1 MSREPIVIELTNAA
15 QFDGTTLITLTRDNL
30 TVAGQRYYTGSL
42 ATGGVI
48 DGDFFGLFQ
57 REAVKLVG
65 VSGLF
70 HNGRSTVQVV
80 TSYAGGRVRTEVD
93 LRPDLQYVVVYPG
106 DQLKVVTAE
115 PSTTRALSLVV
126 NELNEQN
133 HLAYA
138 MTIPEVAER
147 RRFRIYRAA
156 GESFVA
162 SSTPWSPVFSYLP
175 AKGVLYST
183 STQNGSIPASALSL
197 RGVEE
202 NIYVR
207 VRFAG
212 IKEGTGQIV
221 MVEQATGDVQVLQAA
236 LNSVEWSDTFEL
248 GYFDHIGFNAENPD
262 VGGAIGLDID
272 VVHVLP
278 GDHLARRHD
287 GEIGGGAAGI
297 VEARENLGLNK
308 VYIPIRVAT
317 LLGTGV
323 SRVISKYAGTL
334 TRVDSITEGV
344 LTVGDATLTSKIAG
358 VAVTTGVITIAQ
370 AGSAP
375 GDKDSC
381 TPTGANTVAV
391 GDELSLTCG
400 GSNGTATVAN
410 CVFEITLT

>member
-15 QFDGTTLITLTRDNL
+15 QFDGTTPITLTRDNL

-42 ATGGVI
+42 TTGGVI

-93 LRPDLQYVVVYPG
+93 LRPDLQYVLVYPG

-162 SSTPWSPVFSYLP
+162 SSTSWSPVFSYLP

-183 STQNGSIPASALSL
+183 STQNGSIPASVLSL

-221 MVEQATGDVQVLQAA
+221 MVDRSTGDVQVLQAA

-262 VGGAIGLDID
+262 VGGPIGLDID

-297 VEARENLGLNK
+297 AQARENLGLNK

-358 VAVTTGVITIAQ
+358 AAVTTGVITITQ
-370 AGSAP
+370 AGSAA

-410 CVFEITLT
+410 CWFEITRT